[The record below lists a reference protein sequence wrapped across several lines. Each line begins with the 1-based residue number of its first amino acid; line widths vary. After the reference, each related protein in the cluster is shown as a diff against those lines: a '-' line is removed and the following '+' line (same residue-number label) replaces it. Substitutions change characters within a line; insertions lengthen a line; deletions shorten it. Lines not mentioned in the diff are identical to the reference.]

1 MVFTDVRERFFARP
15 VNITS
20 SRQRLMAAGYEG
32 KFVFSGRSWITMDLE
47 FPIRLANDITDVE
60 GEYAIPTIGEIL
72 A

>member
-1 MVFTDVRERFFARP
+1 
-15 VNITS
+15 
-20 SRQRLMAAGYEG
+20 MAAGYEG